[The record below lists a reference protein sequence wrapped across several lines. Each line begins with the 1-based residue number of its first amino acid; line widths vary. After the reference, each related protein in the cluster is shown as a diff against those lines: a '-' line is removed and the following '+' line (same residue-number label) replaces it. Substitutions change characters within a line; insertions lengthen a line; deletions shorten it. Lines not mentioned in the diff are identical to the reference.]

1 MHPGYHGDGLNP
13 VFWPA
18 ATTPGSRPPS
28 NLFVPETVEKALPVS
43 SSTPPKFAPEQEELF
58 RGVLRL
64 MNEKQVPYVVSG
76 AFALQKHTGIWRNT
90 KDLDLFLPAEHM
102 KPALDYLEQA
112 GFECEICDPVWLAKA
127 RRGEYFVD
135 LITGMSNA
143 VIMVDRSWIERSVP
157 AEVMG
162 VETRVLAAEELLA
175 SKLFVLFRERF
186 DGADMAHIIFGKAGG
201 MDWNRV
207 LELVGEHWELLLS
220 VLVLFHYIYPTSGEF
235 VAKEAWDELIRR
247 LQKELANP
255 SSKTDFRGS
264 LLDEKMF
271 AIDVKEWGMPNL
283 VEEYRARRGTDPG
296 AAQALTEVESKHDEA
311 A

>member
-1 MHPGYHGDGLNP
+1 
-13 VFWPA
+13 
-18 ATTPGSRPPS
+18 
-28 NLFVPETVEKALPVS
+28 
-43 SSTPPKFAPEQEELF
+43 
-58 RGVLRL
+58 
-64 MNEKQVPYVVSG
+64 
-76 AFALQKHTGIWRNT
+76 
-90 KDLDLFLPAEHM
+90 
-102 KPALDYLEQA
+102 LEQA